1 MEVALYHEGL
11 SVMKMRF
18 IVPLGR
24 ALCCL
29 FFAGVLWHTSLALA
43 YKVEKV
49 CEDIPA
55 TNTAK
60 AMTKCKIV
68 AVRPVKEG
76 EAAKEKKEE
85 APGGHGAPAQG
96 EAKPKH

>member
-1 MEVALYHEGL
+1 
-11 SVMKMRF
+11 MKIRF
-18 IVPLGR
+18 IAPLGR

-29 FFAGVLWHTSLALA
+29 FFAGVLWHTPLALA

-60 AMTKCKIV
+60 AKTKCKIV

-76 EAAKEKKEE
+76 EAPKEKKEE
-85 APGGHGAPAQG
+85 APAGHGAPAHG

>member
-1 MEVALYHEGL
+1 LEFGLYHQGL

-18 IVPLGR
+18 FSPLGR
-24 ALCCL
+24 SLCGL
-29 FFAGVLWHTSLALA
+29 LLLGIAWYAPLALA